1 GRDRLEAPLHGLDR
15 KRQVED
21 DGGDEKTL
29 EREYELRAEHGMP
42 NLPDRRSRAEGDK
55 KIVAENGRWQ
65 HERER
70 HERLDEAL
78 ASESMVGQRSTSENA
93 DRQEDENR
101 HHGKPKREGERH
113 PVHLRRPHLWSRALR
128 PAGGSHISGK
138 LLALRAL
145 EHKRKSARQRALR
158 ISEGP
163 CFAEVANAIPQG
175 STRSAPPPRNGEPM
189 QWNRR

>member
-1 GRDRLEAPLHGLDR
+1 ELSQRVCEGENHRRQNARPRQRQLDFGQRRRGRHATTGSGIPHLGRDRLEAPLHGLDR

-78 ASESMVGQRSTSENA
+78 ASELMVGQRSTSENA

-101 HHGKPKREGERH
+101 HHGKPE
-113 PVHLRRPHLWSRALR
+113 
-128 PAGGSHISGK
+128 
-138 LLALRAL
+138 
-145 EHKRKSARQRALR
+145 
-158 ISEGP
+158 
-163 CFAEVANAIPQG
+163 
-175 STRSAPPPRNGEPM
+175 
-189 QWNRR
+189 